1 MHALSYNTL
10 MLTFLI
16 AVTGIG
22 FLLIL
27 SEFLWRK
34 NIIRGEY
41 GRKLVHMLAGVFI
54 ASWPYFMDF
63 KTIQIIALL
72 ATLTLIVSRKFKVF
86 HAIHDV
92 KRRTYGELLYPISI
106 LLLATLASADW
117 IFLVAVL
124 FIALA
129 DGMAAIVGRKW
140 GTKKFSYTIGN
151 TNKTLIG
158 SAAYIFFAYVVLAIG
173 IFTGGRESL
182 LESPKVI
189 LVGLPIVCSFLEAV
203 SPYGTDNITAPA
215 IVVLV
220 LNTLLA

>member
-1 MHALSYNTL
+1 
-10 MLTFLI
+10 MLTFII

-22 FLLIL
+22 LLLVL
-27 SEFLWRK
+27 SELLWRK
-34 NIIRGEY
+34 KIIRGEY
-41 GRKLVHMLAGVFI
+41 GRKIVHMIAGAFI

-63 KTIQIIALL
+63 RTIQLIAIC
-72 ATLTLIVSRKFKVF
+72 AVLTLLVSRKFKVF

-106 LLLATLASADW
+106 LLIASIANADW
-117 IFLVAVL
+117 IFSVAVL

-140 GTKKFSYTIGN
+140 GTKKYSYTIGS

-158 SAAYIFFAYVVLAIG
+158 TTAYILFAYVVLAIG
-173 IFTGGRESL
+173 LVIGGRDTL
-182 LESPKVI
+182 LGSPFLIFVW
-189 LVGLPIVCSFLEAV
+189 LPLFCSFLEAV

-215 IVVLV
+215 VVVLL
-220 LNTLLA
+220 LNILLLT